1 LLKLI
6 VQHSPQ
12 LLAFLCGLHLRL
24 SKPQWQHV
32 LRLADAL
39 IVSETRH
46 KTIAGV
52 YRLIV
57 DAPDASNGADTLR
70 ISPWTA
76 EDLRAPLR
84 HFIVADLVS
93 YAHQSDQCT
102 L

>member
-39 IVSETRH
+39 IVSEARH
-46 KTIAGV
+46 KTLAG
-52 YRLIV
+52 I
-57 DAPDASNGADTLR
+57 
-70 ISPWTA
+70 
-76 EDLRAPLR
+76 
-84 HFIVADLVS
+84 
-93 YAHQSDQCT
+93 
-102 L
+102 